1 MLCKKSKVFLKIERI
16 RNIDARD
23 FPTKLVC
30 FRAES
35 NGYKFLLIP
44 NGEMKF
50 SKVILKIKSG
60 ECDFVRL
67 VLYTQHDKNST
78 SFTDI
83 ADFFLPIKELIDS
96 RIFVLNL
103 PFSRVDGMPSKPE
116 IEVKIQLDIKGKIR
130 TAFTKGKP
138 HDVETGFVRKLF
150 DFDQVTREKLTEIR
164 RKSFDVVN
172 PSVIGPS
179 KNTVGGKNSAS
190 AMNDSTDSDDEDN
203 SEKDGTSSHNL
214 YGSAGTG
221 SVASINDVKYR
232 SGSTSGL
239 TSGEDFL
246 GKRQGS
252 SGGRTYGDGSDMGDV
267 NLSQR
272 GAAMLSGSQGIGH
285 QQHGPGLSGQVL
297 PPPLGS
303 VSSGLPPPMSSRGSM
318 LPPPMSSS
326 GRSLPPPL
334 SSSGAM
340 LPPPMSSMG
349 QSLPPPMSSMGQSLP
364 PPMSQSG
371 AMMPPPMG
379 LLGQNP
385 LAPINSSSVMM
396 PPPMS
401 STAQSLTPPV
411 NQGGAMMP
419 PPMSST
425 GQSLPPPVNQGGA
438 MMPPPMS
445 STAQSLPPPVN
456 QGGAMM
462 PPPMSSTAQSLPPPV
477 NQGGAMMPPPMS
489 SAGQTLPVPV
499 SQSGAVMPPPMSSM
513 GQSLPQSA
521 NPGGAVMPQQSNLP
535 MRDPSSYSVDY
546 SQTSQGVYKAQQNAY
561 PGAPYQSHYN
571 VSQAQQFSATSPY
584 QQNQPYGSQFPNS
597 PYNPAFSTQYGM
609 QVNQQQR
616 YVSHS
621 GMRNLQLDVP
631 KVGSLNLPTEDS
643 EY

>member
-272 GAAMLSGSQGIGH
+272 GAAMLSGSQGIRH

-401 STAQSLTPPV
+401 STAQSLT
-411 NQGGAMMP
+411 
-419 PPMSST
+419 
-425 GQSLPPPVNQGGA
+425 
-438 MMPPPMS
+438 
-445 STAQSLPPPVN
+445 
-456 QGGAMM
+456 
-462 PPPMSSTAQSLPPPV
+462 PPV

>member
-272 GAAMLSGSQGIGH
+272 GAAMLSGSQGIRH

-349 QSLPPPMSSMGQSLP
+349 QSLPPPMS
-364 PPMSQSG
+364 QSG

-401 STAQSLTPPV
+401 STAQSLT
-411 NQGGAMMP
+411 
-419 PPMSST
+419 
-425 GQSLPPPVNQGGA
+425 
-438 MMPPPMS
+438 
-445 STAQSLPPPVN
+445 
-456 QGGAMM
+456 
-462 PPPMSSTAQSLPPPV
+462 PPV

-616 YVSHS
+616 YVSHT

>member
-252 SGGRTYGDGSDMGDV
+252 SGGRTCGDGSDMGDV

-272 GAAMLSGSQGIGH
+272 GAAMLSGSQGIRH

-401 STAQSLTPPV
+401 STAQSLT
-411 NQGGAMMP
+411 
-419 PPMSST
+419 
-425 GQSLPPPVNQGGA
+425 
-438 MMPPPMS
+438 
-445 STAQSLPPPVN
+445 
-456 QGGAMM
+456 
-462 PPPMSSTAQSLPPPV
+462 PPV

>member
-419 PPMSST
+419 PPMSS
-425 GQSLPPPVNQGGA
+425 
-438 MMPPPMS
+438 
-445 STAQSLPPPVN
+445 
-456 QGGAMM
+456 
-462 PPPMSSTAQSLPPPV
+462 
-477 NQGGAMMPPPMS
+477 
-489 SAGQTLPVPV
+489 AGQTLPVPV